1 MTAPRPPRPKRAP
14 PKRVSRPQAARE
26 EAAIVEPQPAVTL
39 IVGTDTG
46 VGKTFVTSALAR
58 AVRAAGQAV
67 IAVKPIETDCSE
79 EPSPNE
85 DGMRLAAAT
94 GQTGPLRALL
104 RLPGRL
110 APAIAADQAGV
121 QIDYEDLVARIR
133 SLAAP
138 GTILLVEGAGGIL
151 SPLTWNDNHLDL
163 AHSLSAK
170 VLLVAADRLGT
181 LSHTLMALRVL
192 AAEKVPVL
200 GVVLNQPGEADDS
213 TRTNAGAL
221 LRLAEHVP
229 VVSVPRLAD
238 DLQAA
243 EALKEVA
250 GWILP

>member
-1 MTAPRPPRPKRAP
+1 MTAPRPPRSKRAT
-14 PKRVSRPQAARE
+14 PKRVSRPLATRE
-26 EAAIVEPQPAVTL
+26 EAAMAEPEPAVTL

-46 VGKTFVTSALAR
+46 VGKTFITSALAR
-58 AVRAAGQAV
+58 AVRAAGQSV
-67 IAVKPIETDCSE
+67 VAVKPFETGCEE
-79 EPSPNE
+79 EPRPDE
-85 DGMRLAAAT
+85 DGVRLAAAT

-104 RLPGRL
+104 RLPGKL
-110 APAIAADQAGV
+110 APAIAADLAGV
-121 QIDYEDLVARIR
+121 PIDYDDLVARTR

-181 LSHTLMALRVL
+181 ISHTLMALRVL
-192 AAEKVPVL
+192 AAERVPVL

-221 LRLAEHVP
+221 LRLAENVP
-229 VVSVPRLAD
+229 VVTVPRLLD
-238 DLQAA
+238 DVQAA

-250 GWILP
+250 GWLLP

>member
-1 MTAPRPPRPKRAP
+1 MTAPRPSKAKRTTP
-14 PKRVSRPQAARE
+14 SRVSRPQASRE
-26 EAAIVEPQPAVTL
+26 EASLAEREPAVTL

-46 VGKTFVTSALAR
+46 VGKTFITSALAR
-58 AVRAAGQAV
+58 AVRAAGQPV
-67 IAVKPIETDCSE
+67 VAVKPIETGCDG
-79 EPSPNE
+79 EPDPNE

-94 GQTGPLRALL
+94 GQTGPLRALV
-104 RLPGRL
+104 RLPGAL

-121 QIDYEDLVARIR
+121 VIDYDDLVARIR

-138 GTILLVEGAGGIL
+138 GTILLVEGA
-151 SPLTWNDNHLDL
+151 
-163 AHSLSAK
+163 
-170 VLLVAADRLGT
+170 VAADRLGT

-192 AAEKVPVL
+192 AAERVPVL

-221 LRLAEHVP
+221 LRLAEQVP

>member
-1 MTAPRPPRPKRAP
+1 MTAPRVPRAKRAT
-14 PKRVSRPQAARE
+14 PKRVSLPQAARE
-26 EAAIVEPQPAVTL
+26 APAVAEPQPAITL

-67 IAVKPIETDCSE
+67 VAVKPIETGCEE

-104 RLPGRL
+104 RLPGQL

-121 QIDYEDLVARIR
+121 TIDYEDLVARTR

-138 GTILLVEGAGGIL
+138 GTILLVEGAGGVM

-163 AHSLSAK
+163 AHSLSAR

-192 AAEKVPVL
+192 SAERVPVL

-213 TRTNAGAL
+213 TLTNAGAL
-221 LRLAEHVP
+221 LRLAENVP
-229 VVSVPRLAD
+229 VVSVPRLQD

-250 GWILP
+250 GWLLP